1 MNKRYYIIFNV
12 AVPIAIGLFMYLFAA
27 NNLISRQLLN
37 FLPDG
42 LWAYA
47 LASCILIVWD
57 RQANFI
63 WMTILGCLFI
73 IFELLQW
80 FHFVEGT
87 GDIKDVLIYFFF
99 GFLAL
104 TTNQFLKPKSIS
116 IIKLK

>member
-1 MNKRYYIIFNV
+1 MNKRYQIVLNV
-12 AVPIAIGLFMYLFAA
+12 AVPIALGLFIYFIAA
-27 NNLISRQLLN
+27 INLISRQLSN

-47 LASCILIVWD
+47 LASCLLIVWD

-63 WMTILGCLFI
+63 WMTILGCFFI
-73 IFELLQW
+73 TFELLQW
-80 FHFVEGT
+80 LHYIEGT

-104 TTNQFLKPKSIS
+104 TTNQFFNQNQFQ
-116 IIKLK
+116 